1 MSFSSTSLDRLA
13 LTALIGFLAVLTF
26 TALVPGSTSALPVV
40 NPEFVTGSLA
50 DNAVTFLS
58 QSALVLPRE
67 SVDWVQAAR
76 GYQLSGITEAR
87 ARAEKPE

>member
-13 LTALIGFLAVLTF
+13 LMTLIGLLAVITF
-26 TALVPGSTSALPVV
+26 TALVPGKTVAFQVAD
-40 NPEFVTGSLA
+40 PEFVSGNLT

-67 SVDWVQAAR
+67 SVDWVRAAR

-87 ARAEKPE
+87 ARTEKHQ